1 MVRLRSH
8 PVHRSAY
15 LGLLAALALALGGCG
30 AAATTSSSSKF
41 PGEQGQVAKV
51 VDNLASDGRGKNPD
65 KICSDLLAPSLV
77 ARIRSVGGDCVA
89 EMKKAIEDAD
99 DFNLEVLSVRVT
111 GNRAQARV
119 RQGKDGPQAT
129 YSFVKQGASWRAT
142 SLG

>member
-15 LGLLAALALALGGCG
+15 LSLLAALALAVAGCG
-30 AAATTSSSSKF
+30 AAGTSSSSSKF
-41 PGEQGQVAKV
+41 PGEQGNVAKV
-51 VDNLASDGRGKNPD
+51 VDDLASDGRRKDAD

-77 ARIRSVGGDCVA
+77 ARIRSVSGDCAA
-89 EMKKAIEDAD
+89 EMKKAIEDAG
-99 DFNLEVLSVRVT
+99 DFDLQVLSVRVT

-119 RQGKDGPQAT
+119 RQGKEGPQAT
-129 YSFVKQGASWRAT
+129 YSFVKQGADWRAT